1 MTLAAAGVAYLIAIR
16 VLPWVGERTGATVP
30 AEVEPIIL
38 VLLLGLVTDY
48 AVFFLSESRRRL
60 RLGESRLDAVRAA
73 TSRTLPIVFTAG
85 LIVAAGT
92 GALAVGELGFFRAF
106 GPGLALTTLIALAV
120 SMTLVPAL
128 LALFGRRLFGRDLR
142 ARGAVGPVPHDV
154 PDTWEVERVRRRA
167 HVDHPSPSGHQS
179 RWRLALTRPLTA
191 IARTRRLAELAQT
204 SRWRIVIARI
214 ASARPVALVIAVVCL
229 ALLGTLAVNAG
240 GIRLGLGFLDAL
252 PAGNEVRQRRGRGR
266 ERLRPRN
273 PLADRDRPRAAR
285 NRWPDA
291 MR

>member
-1 MTLAAAGVAYLIAIR
+1 MLIVGLAFRSFGAPLVTLAAAGIAYLIAIR

-142 ARGAVGPVPHDV
+142 LRGAVGPVPHDV
-154 PDTWEVERVRRRA
+154 PDTGRSSACAAGRM
-167 HVDHPSPSGHQS
+167 SI
-179 RWRLALTRPLTA
+179 TR
-191 IARTRRLAELAQT
+191 
-204 SRWRIVIARI
+204 
-214 ASARPVALVIAVVCL
+214 ARPVTRA
-229 ALLGTLAVNAG
+229 AG
-240 GIRLGLGFLDAL
+240 GWR
-252 PAGNEVRQRRGRGR
+252 
-266 ERLRPRN
+266 
-273 PLADRDRPRAAR
+273 
-285 NRWPDA
+285 
-291 MR
+291 